1 MRANCVRTA
10 RLYRYEC
17 IRSVLNPLSRN
28 VASFGASFMNNNVHT
43 AKVQSGQARDMLCF
57 AILLA
62 ACQGITETSA
72 QHAAT
77 TSTITMPSQQ
87 HEHDD
92 QTGRSAVAFYA
103 SRMPQVSSVQLPLT
117 SMQTLN
123 VQPQVCRYPR
133 RSLSMW
139 ANARHL
145 KMALATTT
153 KCAVPAARGRVL
165 C

>member
-1 MRANCVRTA
+1 MSAFAVYSILGLET
-10 RLYRYEC
+10 LLEG
-17 IRSVLNPLSRN
+17 
-28 VASFGASFMNNNVHT
+28 ASFGASFMNHNVHIAKV
-43 AKVQSGQARDMLCF
+43 AKVQSGHARDMLCF

-92 QTGRSAVAFYA
+92 QTGRSPVTFYA
-103 SRMPQVSSVQLPLT
+103 SQLPQVSSVQLPLT
-117 SMQTLN
+117 PMQTLN
-123 VQPQVCRYPR
+123 VQLQVCHCPR
-133 RSLSMW
+133 RNLSTW

-145 KMALATTT
+145 KMALAITT
-153 KCAVPAARGRVL
+153 KCAVPAARGLVL
-165 C
+165 R